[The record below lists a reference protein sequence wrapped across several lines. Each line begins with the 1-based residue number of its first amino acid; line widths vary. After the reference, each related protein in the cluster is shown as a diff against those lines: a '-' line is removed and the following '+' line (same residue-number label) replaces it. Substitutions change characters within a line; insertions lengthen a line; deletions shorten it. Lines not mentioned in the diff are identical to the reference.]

1 MNYLMIVIYKVFKH
15 DVSIK
20 LYFRKNVAAVTKE
33 DELKDNKHM
42 NMS

>member
-1 MNYLMIVIYKVFKH
+1 MD

-20 LYFRKNVAAVTKE
+20 LYLRKNVAAVTEE
-33 DELKDNKHM
+33 DEMKDNKHM